1 MNSALTD
8 IGMTIVQPLFSL
20 AMFLIAVRFLAQLCG
35 VSGYNPISMTL
46 RRVTNVIVLP
56 LSRLLP
62 SGNRFSPGALVA
74 LILIQ
79 VVFIGLMF
87 TLEGRLDAFNVLQA
101 LIWAAI
107 GCASLLINI
116 IFYSVIAMIV
126 VSFLAPQSSNP
137 AVEFIWELTEPVMAP
152 LRRILPPMGGLDFS
166 PIVLFI
172 ALNVIRVS
180 LGHMAAAV
188 GLVAQS
194 ARYVIGI

>member
-20 AMFLIAVRFLAQLCG
+20 AMLLIAVRFLAQLCG

-62 SGNRFSPGALVA
+62 SGNRFSPGALLA
-74 LILIQ
+74 LILLQ
-79 VVFIGLMF
+79 VVFIALMLGLV
-87 TLEGRLDAFNVLQA
+87 GQLDAFNVLQA
-101 LIWAAI
+101 LIWSALGAA
-107 GCASLLINI
+107 GLLVSI

-126 VSFLAPQSSNP
+126 VSFLAPQSSHP

-152 LRRILPPMGGLDFS
+152 LRQVLPPMGGLDFS
-166 PIVLFI
+166 PIILFI
-172 ALNVIRVS
+172 VLNVVRVS
-180 LGHMAAAV
+180 LGHMAVAV
-188 GLVAQS
+188 GMP
-194 ARYVIGI
+194 RFVIGI

>member
-20 AMFLIAVRFLAQLCG
+20 AMLLIAVRFLAQLCG

-62 SGNRFSPGALVA
+62 SGNRFSPGALLA

-79 VVFIGLMF
+79 VVFIALMLGLV
-87 TLEGRLDAFNVLQA
+87 GQLDAFNVLQA
-101 LIWAAI
+101 LIWSALGAA
-107 GCASLLINI
+107 GLLVSI

-126 VSFLAPQSSNP
+126 VSFLAPQSSHP

-152 LRRILPPMGGLDFS
+152 LRQILPPMGGLDFS
-166 PIVLFI
+166 PIILFI
-172 ALNVIRVS
+172 ALNVVRVS
-180 LGHMAAAV
+180 LGHMAVAV
-188 GLVAQS
+188 GMP
-194 ARYVIGI
+194 RFVIGI

>member
-8 IGMTIVQPLFSL
+8 IGMTIVQPLVSL
-20 AMFLIAVRFLAQLCG
+20 AMLLIALRFLAQLCG

-62 SGNRFSPGALVA
+62 SGNRFSPGALIA

-79 VVFIGLMF
+79 MAFIALMLGLV
-87 TLEGRLDAFNVLQA
+87 GQLDAFNVLQA
-101 LIWAAI
+101 LIWSALGAA
-107 GCASLLINI
+107 GLLVSV

-126 VSFLAPQSSNP
+126 VSFLAPQSSHP

-152 LRRILPPMGGLDFS
+152 LRQVLPPMGGLDFS
-166 PIVLFI
+166 PIILFI

-180 LGHMAAAV
+180 LGHMAVAV
-188 GLVAQS
+188 GMP
-194 ARYVIGI
+194 RFVIGI

>member
-20 AMFLIAVRFLAQLCG
+20 AMLLIAVRFLAQLCG

-62 SGNRFSPGALVA
+62 SGNRFSPGALLA

-79 VVFIGLMF
+79 VVFIALMF
-87 TLEGRLDAFNVLQA
+87 GLVGQLDAFNVLQA
-101 LIWAAI
+101 LIWSVLGAA
-107 GCASLLINI
+107 GLLVSI

-126 VSFLAPQSSNP
+126 VSFLAPQSSHP

-152 LRRILPPMGGLDFS
+152 LRQVLPPMGGLDFS
-166 PIVLFI
+166 PIILFI

-180 LGHMAAAV
+180 LGHMAVAV
-188 GLVAQS
+188 GMP
-194 ARYVIGI
+194 RFVIGI

>member
-20 AMFLIAVRFLAQLCG
+20 AMLLIAVRFLAQLCG

-62 SGNRFSPGALVA
+62 SGNRFSPGALLA

-79 VVFIGLMF
+79 VAFIALMF
-87 TLEGRLDAFNVLQA
+87 GLVGQLDAFNVLQA
-101 LIWAAI
+101 LIWSALGAA
-107 GCASLLINI
+107 GLLVSI

-126 VSFLAPQSSNP
+126 VSFLAPQSSHP

-152 LRRILPPMGGLDFS
+152 LRQVLPPIGGLDFS
-166 PIVLFI
+166 PIILFI

-180 LGHMAAAV
+180 LGHMAVAV
-188 GLVAQS
+188 AMP
-194 ARYVIGI
+194 RFVIGI

>member
-20 AMFLIAVRFLAQLCG
+20 AMLLIAVRFLAQLCG

-62 SGNRFSPGALVA
+62 SGNRFSPGALLA

-79 VVFIGLMF
+79 VAFIALMF
-87 TLEGRLDAFNVLQA
+87 GLVGQLDAFNVLQA
-101 LIWAAI
+101 LIWSALGAA
-107 GCASLLINI
+107 GLLVSI
-116 IFYSVIAMIV
+116 IFYSVIAMII
-126 VSFLAPQSSNP
+126 VSFLAPHSSHP

-152 LRRILPPMGGLDFS
+152 LRQVLPPMGGLDFS
-166 PIVLFI
+166 PIILFI

-180 LGHMAAAV
+180 LC
-188 GLVAQS
+188 LLYTS
-194 ARYVIGI
+194 PSPRDS

>member
-1 MNSALTD
+1 MNNALTV
-8 IGMTIVQPLFSL
+8 IGMTIVQPLFNL
-20 AMFLIAVRFLAQLCG
+20 AMLLIALRFLAQLCG

-62 SGNRFSPGALVA
+62 SGNRFSPGALLA

-79 VVFIGLMF
+79 VAFIALMF
-87 TLEGRLDAFNVLQA
+87 GLVGQLDAFNVLQA
-101 LIWAAI
+101 LIWSALGAA
-107 GCASLLINI
+107 GLLVSI

-126 VSFLAPQSSNP
+126 VSFLAPQSSHP

-152 LRRILPPMGGLDFS
+152 LRQVLPPMGGLDFS
-166 PIVLFI
+166 PIILFI

-180 LGHMAAAV
+180 LGHMAVAV
-188 GLVAQS
+188 GMP
-194 ARYVIGI
+194 RFVIGI

>member
-20 AMFLIAVRFLAQLCG
+20 AMLLIALRFLAQLCG

-62 SGNRFSPGALVA
+62 SGNRFSPGALLA
-74 LILIQ
+74 LMLIQ
-79 VVFIGLMF
+79 VAFIALMF
-87 TLEGRLDAFNVLQA
+87 GLVGQLDAFNVLQA
-101 LIWAAI
+101 LIWSALGAA
-107 GCASLLINI
+107 GLLVSI

-126 VSFLAPQSSNP
+126 VSFLAPQSSHP

-152 LRRILPPMGGLDFS
+152 LRQVLPPMGGLDFS
-166 PIVLFI
+166 PIILFI

-180 LGHMAAAV
+180 LGHMAVAV
-188 GLVAQS
+188 GMP
-194 ARYVIGI
+194 RFVIGI

>member
-20 AMFLIAVRFLAQLCG
+20 AMLLIAVRFLAQLCG

-62 SGNRFSPGALVA
+62 SGNRFSPGALLA

-79 VVFIGLMF
+79 VVFIALMLGLV
-87 TLEGRLDAFNVLQA
+87 GQLDAFNVLQA
-101 LIWAAI
+101 LIWSALGAA
-107 GCASLLINI
+107 GLLVSI

-126 VSFLAPQSSNP
+126 VSFLAPQSSHP

-152 LRRILPPMGGLDFS
+152 LRQVLPPMGGLDFS
-166 PIVLFI
+166 PIILFI
-172 ALNVIRVS
+172 ALNVVRVS
-180 LGHMAAAV
+180 LGHMAVAA
-188 GLVAQS
+188 GMP
-194 ARYVIGI
+194 RFVIGI

>member
-20 AMFLIAVRFLAQLCG
+20 AMLLIAVRFLAQLCG

-62 SGNRFSPGALVA
+62 SGNRFSPGAILA

-79 VVFIGLMF
+79 VVFIALMLGLV
-87 TLEGRLDAFNVLQA
+87 GQLDAFNVLQA
-101 LIWAAI
+101 LIWSALGAA
-107 GCASLLINI
+107 GLLVSI

-126 VSFLAPQSSNP
+126 VSFLAPQSSHP

-152 LRRILPPMGGLDFS
+152 LRQVLPPMGGLDFS
-166 PIVLFI
+166 PIILFI
-172 ALNVIRVS
+172 VLNVVRVS
-180 LGHMAAAV
+180 LGHMAVAV
-188 GLVAQS
+188 GMP
-194 ARYVIGI
+194 RFVIGI

>member
-46 RRVTNVIVLP
+46 RRVTNVVVLP

-79 VVFIGLMF
+79 VVFIALMF

-107 GCASLLINI
+107 GCASLLVNI

-166 PIVLFI
+166 PIILFI

>member
-1 MNSALTD
+1 MNNALTD
-8 IGMTIVQPLFSL
+8 IGMTIVQPLFNL
-20 AMFLIAVRFLAQLCG
+20 AMLLIALRFLAQLCG

-62 SGNRFSPGALVA
+62 SGNRFSPGALLA

-79 VVFIGLMF
+79 VAFIALMF
-87 TLEGRLDAFNVLQA
+87 GLVGQLDAFNVLQA
-101 LIWAAI
+101 LIWSALGAA
-107 GCASLLINI
+107 GLLVSI

-126 VSFLAPQSSNP
+126 VSFLAPQSSHP

-152 LRRILPPMGGLDFS
+152 LRQVLPPMGGLDFS
-166 PIVLFI
+166 PIILFI

-180 LGHMAAAV
+180 LGHMAVAV
-188 GLVAQS
+188 GMP
-194 ARYVIGI
+194 RFVIGI